1 MAKTLKNL
9 KFLSV
14 CSISASDLARPGSP
28 RTFSG
33 HSRAQFPRPKRHFF
47 GRLSLRVCALQ
58 HFYVLLQL
66 YRLDIATKKL
76 ARAYMIPYIYLT

>member
-1 MAKTLKNL
+1 MYTVGTVL
-9 KFLSV
+9 
-14 CSISASDLARPGSP
+14 R
-28 RTFSG
+28 RTYVE
-33 HSRAQFPRPKRHFF
+33 
-47 GRLSLRVCALQ
+47 RVCALQ